1 MATAMERELFN
12 LPCNHLNG
20 SQGVTQKIKNAMQ
33 ETAKQFVYI
42 GFLLWEVKEYEYY
55 YENEYESVYEYAEK
69 ELGFRRSSTK
79 NFIAICN
86 EFCRRDNQ
94 WTKCPTMFL
103 DDRWNDYQY
112 SQLCEMLSMNATQR
126 EQTKPNMT
134 VKQLRELK
142 KQPAKQVPKEEL
154 REITSGQTSG
164 QQSEEQS
171 CVINNY
177 WGELKEEEVRELC
190 FMTGTK
196 YNKRSCYKIQIT
208 PIPKTKKD
216 IKSKLC
222 KVANINYDPENYNYG
237 ITVEIKKEN

>member
-1 MATAMERELFN
+1 MATALERELFN

-55 YENEYESVYEYAEK
+55 YENGYESVYEYAEK

-86 EFCRRDNQ
+86 EFCRRDGS

-103 DDRWNDYQY
+103 DDRWSDYQY

-126 EQTKPNMT
+126 EQTKPGMT

-142 KQPAKQVPKEEL
+142 KQPSEPVQT
-154 REITSGQTSG
+154 ITGQTSG
-164 QQSEEQS
+164 HKEPTYEE
-171 CVINNY
+171 I
-177 WGELKEEEVRELC
+177 EEENNRLNDLYCTEGNPVSINGETAIATHYLLTELC
-190 FMTGTK
+190 RLAGIK
-196 YNKRSCYKIQIT
+196 YIDYEDYEIT
-208 PIPKTKKD
+208 I
-216 IKSKLC
+216 C
-222 KVANINYDPENYNYG
+222 M
-237 ITVEIKKEN
+237 KE

>member
-1 MATAMERELFN
+1 MATALERELFN

-55 YENEYESVYEYAEK
+55 YENGYESVYDYAEK

-86 EFCRRDNQ
+86 EFCRRDGS

-103 DDRWNDYQY
+103 DDRWSDYQY

-126 EQTKPNMT
+126 EQTKPGMT

-142 KQPAKQVPKEEL
+142 KQPAEPVQMTMEEL
-154 REITSGQTSG
+154 KQESGGQTSG
-164 QQSEEQS
+164 QIPAGTK
-171 CVINNY
+171 VTKAIVVNNY
-177 WGELKEEEVRELC
+177 WKDLDPEVIKTIVQAAGLRWNP
-190 FMTGTK
+190 G
-196 YNKRSCYKIQIT
+196 SCYNIKIELH
-208 PIPKTKKD
+208 K
-216 IKSKLC
+216 
-222 KVANINYDPENYNYG
+222 G
-237 ITVEIKKEN
+237 